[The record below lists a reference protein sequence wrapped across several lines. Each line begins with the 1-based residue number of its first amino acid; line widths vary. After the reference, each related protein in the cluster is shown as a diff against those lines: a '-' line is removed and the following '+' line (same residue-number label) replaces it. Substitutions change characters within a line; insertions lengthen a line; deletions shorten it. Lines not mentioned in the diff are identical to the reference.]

1 MESTSAW
8 MEISF
13 KVCSNQSKSRQ
24 KENDVLVKR
33 LPATHLFMPCLK
45 IPTKKHKSK
54 DKITYLKSHLFIYE
68 GLGPRT

>member
-1 MESTSAW
+1 MFSVGRERLVLGRKMESTSAW

-33 LPATHLFMPCLK
+33 LPATHLFMPCLEIQQRNTNQRIK
-45 IPTKKHKSK
+45 
-54 DKITYLKSHLFIYE
+54 
-68 GLGPRT
+68 